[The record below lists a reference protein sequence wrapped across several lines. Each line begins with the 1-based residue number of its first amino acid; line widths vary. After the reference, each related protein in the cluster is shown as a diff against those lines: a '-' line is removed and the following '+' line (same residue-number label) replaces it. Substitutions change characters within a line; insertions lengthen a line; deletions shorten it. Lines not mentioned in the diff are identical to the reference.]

1 MEISST
7 VFFLLFL
14 YIYVIFLYNHAFLRS
29 VVPSAV
35 PSEKKRFCNELVF
48 NALQGNSVVPSAVPS
63 VAPPVVPPMESKICK
78 LLKNKTLQWNSAVPP
93 YFGFFRPVV
102 PSEKKRFCKVLNNK
116 MLQRNSAVPPVVPSV
131 KNVICNKLIINML
144 Q

>member
-7 VFFLLFL
+7 VFFLLFFI
-14 YIYVIFLYNHAFLRS
+14 YIRYFLYNHAFLRS

-63 VAPPVVPPMESKICK
+63 VAPPMESKICK